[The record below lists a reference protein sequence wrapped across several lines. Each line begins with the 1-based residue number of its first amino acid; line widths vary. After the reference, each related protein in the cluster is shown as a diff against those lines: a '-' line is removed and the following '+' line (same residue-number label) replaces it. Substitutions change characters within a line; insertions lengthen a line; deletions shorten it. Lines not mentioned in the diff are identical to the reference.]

1 MVEGHS
7 TQERRGRGVVLVAVL
22 WILALLGIVA
32 ASFLRETR
40 IETRITHNLVE
51 HARAE
56 ALADAGVERAKLG
69 LLDPDDETVWRA
81 DGTPYEFSFGEGRIR
96 VTLQSEAGKIDLNQA
111 PDDTLLALFEVA
123 GLSAA
128 DAVRFVDAVADFRDP
143 DIERRPAGA
152 EDPDYAAAGFAH
164 GAKDA
169 ALETVDELLQVAGMT
184 RELYDRLAPNVTVY
198 SNGQIDPT
206 VAPPMVL
213 QMLRQFMPKQL
224 DQMLDA
230 SRDEVGATLS
240 RPSTVTVLVEATT
253 AGGTVFSRTA
263 VIQRT
268 EDPAEPFRVLEW
280 RQNWQAPPAVAAA
293 GPILDQ

>member
-1 MVEGHS
+1 VAQGHS
-7 TQERRGRGVVLVAVL
+7 TQERGGRGVVLVVVL

-40 IETRITHNLVE
+40 IETRITRNLVE
-51 HARAE
+51 SARAE

-81 DGTPYEFSFGEGRIR
+81 DGTPYAFSFGEGRIR

-111 PDDTLLALFEVA
+111 PDETLLALFEVA

-169 ALETVDELLQVAGMT
+169 PFETVDELLQVLGMT

-198 SNGQIDPT
+198 SRRRIDPT

-213 QMLRQFMPKQL
+213 QVVRQLMPKQL

-230 SRDEVGATLS
+230 RRDDVGAALS
-240 RPSTVTVLVEATT
+240 RPHTVTVLVEATT
-253 AGGTVFSRTA
+253 AGGTVFSRKA

-268 EDPAEPFRVLEW
+268 EDPAQPFRVLEW
-280 RQNWQAPPAVAAA
+280 RQSWQLPSAVAAG
-293 GPILDQ
+293 GPTLDQ

>member
-1 MVEGHS
+1 M
-7 TQERRGRGVVLVAVL
+7 VLVAVL

-40 IETRITHNLVE
+40 IETRITRNLLE
-51 HARAE
+51 NARAE

-96 VTLQSEAGKIDLNQA
+96 VTLQSEAGKIDLNRA
-111 PDDTLLALFEVA
+111 PDETLLALFEVA

-143 DIERRPAGA
+143 DIEQRPAGA

-169 ALETVDELLQVAGMT
+169 PFETIDELQQVLGMT
-184 RELYDRLAPNVTVY
+184 QELYDRLAPNVTVY
-198 SNGQIDPT
+198 SGRRIEPT

-213 QMLRQFMPKQL
+213 QVVRQLMPQQL
-224 DQMLDA
+224 NQLPEAHSDDVSA
-230 SRDEVGATLS
+230 ALS
-240 RPSTVTVLVEATT
+240 RPRTVTVLVEATT
-253 AGGTVFSRTA
+253 AGGAVFNRTA

-268 EDPAEPFRVLEW
+268 EDAVEPFQVLEW
-280 RQNWQAPPAVAAA
+280 RQSWQAPPAVAA
-293 GPILDQ
+293 GEPTFDQ

>member
-1 MVEGHS
+1 MAQGHS
-7 TQERRGRGVVLVAVL
+7 TQERGGRGVVLVVVL

-32 ASFLRETR
+32 ASFLRETS
-40 IETRITHNLVE
+40 IETRITRNLVE
-51 HARAE
+51 NARAE

-81 DGTPYEFSFGEGRIR
+81 DGTPYKFSFGEGRIR
-96 VTLQSEAGKIDLNQA
+96 VTLQSEDGKIDLNQA
-111 PDDTLLALFEVA
+111 PDETLLALFEVA

-128 DAVRFVDAVADFRDP
+128 DAVRFVDAAADFRDP

-169 ALETVDELLQVAGMT
+169 PFETVDELLQVLGMT

-198 SNGQIDPT
+198 SNREIDLT
-206 VAPPMVL
+206 VAPAMVL
-213 QMLRQFMPKQL
+213 EVVRQLMPEQL
-224 DQMLDA
+224 DQVPSA
-230 SRDEVGATLS
+230 GRDDVGVTLS
-240 RPSTVTVLVEATT
+240 RPRTVTVLVEATT
-253 AGGTVFSRTA
+253 AGGSAFSRTA

-268 EDPAEPFRVLEW
+268 EDSAEPFRVLEW
-280 RQNWQAPPAVAAA
+280 RQSWQATPAVAAG
-293 GPILDQ
+293 GPTLDQ

>member
-1 MVEGHS
+1 VAEGHS

-40 IETRITHNLVE
+40 IETRVTRNLVE
-51 HARAE
+51 NARAE

-96 VTLQSEAGKIDLNQA
+96 VTLQSEAGKIDLNEA
-111 PDDTLLALFEVA
+111 PDETLLALFEVA

-128 DAVRFVDAVADFRDP
+128 DAVRFVDAIADFRDP

-152 EDPDYAAAGFAH
+152 EGPDYAAAGFAQ
-164 GAKDA
+164 GAKNA
-169 ALETVDELLQVAGMT
+169 PFETVDELLQVFGMT

-198 SNGQIDPT
+198 PDGQIDPT

-213 QMLRQFMPKQL
+213 QVLRQLMPEQL
-224 DQMLDA
+224 DQMLDTP
-230 SRDEVGATLS
+230 RDEVGGTLS
-240 RPSTVTVLVEATT
+240 RPRTVTILVEATT
-253 AGGTVFSRTA
+253 AGGTVFTRTA

-268 EDPAEPFRVLEW
+268 EAPAQPFRVLEW
-280 RQNWQAPPAVAAA
+280 RQSWQPPPAVAAG
-293 GPILDQ
+293 GPTLDQ